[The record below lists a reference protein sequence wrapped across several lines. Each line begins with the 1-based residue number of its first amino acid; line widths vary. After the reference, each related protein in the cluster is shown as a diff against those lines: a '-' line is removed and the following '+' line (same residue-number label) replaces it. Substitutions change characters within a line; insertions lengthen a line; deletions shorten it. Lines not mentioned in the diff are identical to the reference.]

1 MIQQQRQRIEA
12 AVTEM
17 IDDMDKTHLR
27 KMQVSGLLSGEISEM
42 YLLFFLSQN
51 EMHLCAAK
59 CCQDGTS
66 SVDSVQRCVDRCS
79 TPMTRAQNYVQHEL
93 GEFQGRLQRCVMQCN
108 DDVKV
113 KMPPNPNEDQIAKYT
128 DQFERCAIQ
137 CVDKHVGLIP
147 GMMKTMKAV
156 LSKGPESIPQ
166 V

>member
-1 MIQQQRQRIEA
+1 MIEQQRQRIER

-17 IDDMDKTHLR
+17 VDDMDKSHLR
-27 KMQVSGLLSGEISEM
+27 KMQTD
-42 YLLFFLSQN
+42 
-51 EMHLCAAK
+51 MHLCAAK
-59 CCQDGTS
+59 CCQDMNGS
-66 SVDSVQRCVDRCS
+66 IDSVQRCVDRCS
-79 TPMTRAQNYVQHEL
+79 APLTRAQNYVQHEL

-113 KMPPNPNEDQIAKYT
+113 KMPANPSESDIAKYT

-147 GMMKTMKAV
+147 TMMKTIKSV
-156 LSKGPESIPQ
+156 LAKGPESIPQ

>member
-1 MIQQQRQRIEA
+1 MMIQQQRQRIES

-27 KMQVSGLLSGEISEM
+27 KMQ
-42 YLLFFLSQN
+42 N

-59 CCQDGTS
+59 CCQDDTS

-79 TPMTRAQNYVQHEL
+79 TPMTRAQNYVQQEL

-113 KMPPNPNEDQIAKYT
+113 KMPLSPSEEQIAKYT

-147 GMMKTMKAV
+147 SMMKTMKKV
-156 LSKGPESIPQ
+156 LSKGPEAIPQ